1 MVDQV
6 QFKSAAYQDG
16 ETQRLSFDGEGLT
29 VLAFFPGAFTGACT
43 EEMCNFRDSMSD
55 FNKVDADVVGI
66 SVDTPFALEEFAEQN
81 KLNFTLVSDTSREI
95 SRNYDVDTVIPG
107 LEYEIA
113 NRAVFLVKDGEIIY
127 EERMD
132 DPKNLPDM
140 ERLKEE
146 IRKA

>member
-6 QFKSAAYQDG
+6 EFESAAYLDG
-16 ETQRLSFDGEGLT
+16 ETQKFSFDGEGLS
-29 VLAFFPGAFTGACT
+29 VIAFFPGAFTGACT
-43 EEMCNFRDSMSD
+43 EEMCNFRDSMSE
-55 FNKVDADVVGI
+55 FNEMGVEVIGV

-81 KLNFTLVSDTSREI
+81 DLCFTIVSDTSKEI
-95 SRNYDVDTVIPG
+95 SRNYGVDNVMPG

-113 NRAVFLVKDGEIIY
+113 NRAVFLVKDGELIY

-132 DPKNLPDM
+132 DPTKLPDM
-140 ERLKEE
+140 EKLKEK